1 MKLLFTTS
9 VAFCLFISLSGSY
22 LAHYTRTA
30 PLPAT
35 TGAAAPSHAG
45 FDKLLKKH
53 VNAAGMVNYKGFM
66 ADKADL
72 KTYLTLLSNNAPADS
87 WSKDDQLAYWINA
100 YNAFTIQLI
109 VDNYPVK
116 SIKDIGSKIKIPF
129 VNTPWDVKFIKIGG
143 ETYDLNNI
151 EHGIIRKK
159 FNEPRIHF
167 ALVCAAKSCPKLR
180 NEAFEG
186 KKLDA
191 QLENQGVDFLN
202 DPAKNSV
209 TAKQA
214 NLSKILSW
222 YGGDFKKMKGKSV
235 PEVVNQYSKT
245 KITDATKIS
254 YQTYN
259 WSLNEQ

>member
-1 MKLLFTTS
+1 MKFVFAFS
-9 VAFCLFISLSGSY
+9 VCLCLFISLSGSY
-22 LAHYTRTA
+22 LAHRTTVNA
-30 PLPAT
+30 PT
-35 TGAAAPSHAG
+35 ITVAAAPSHAA
-45 FDKLLKKH
+45 FDKLLKAH
-53 VNAAGMVNYKGFM
+53 VNAAGMVNYKGFQK
-66 ADKADL
+66 DKADL
-72 KTYLTLLSNNAPADS
+72 KAYTDLLGKNAPSDS

-109 VDNYPVK
+109 LDNYPVS

-159 FNEPRIHF
+159 FSDPRIHF
-167 ALVCAAKSCPKLR
+167 ALVCAAKSCPRLR
-180 NEAFEG
+180 NEAFDG
-186 KKLDA
+186 KRLDA
-191 QLENQGVDFLN
+191 QLEDQGVDFLN
-202 DPAKNSV
+202 NPAKNSI

-214 NLSKILSW
+214 SLSKILDW
-222 YGGDFKKMKGKSV
+222 YGGDFQKMKGKSV
-235 PEVVNQYSKT
+235 KDVVNQFSKT

-254 YQTYN
+254 YQTYD